1 MTYDVMYSFTL
12 TYVPFDAKIN
22 QYYDVV
28 FYASFVE
35 THK

>member
-1 MTYDVMYSFTL
+1 MNYVAIYRCDAL

-22 QYYDVV
+22 YYDVV

-35 THK
+35 TQK

>member
-22 QYYDVV
+22 YYDVV